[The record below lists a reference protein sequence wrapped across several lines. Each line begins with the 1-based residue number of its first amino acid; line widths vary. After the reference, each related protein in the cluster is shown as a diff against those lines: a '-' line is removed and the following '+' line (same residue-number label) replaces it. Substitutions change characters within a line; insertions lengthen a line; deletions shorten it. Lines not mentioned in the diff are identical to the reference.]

1 MSIKYANVAEVLFNA
16 LKTWDVDCIR
26 TVLDETPEMI
36 LSYIENGKNLLH
48 MVCSAENSESIEEN
62 YEDFNMLD
70 RKKCFIYMLI
80 DAGVDLEHVD
90 KAGNTCLFYAAQME
104 DIFICNILLQ
114 CGADMW
120 AKTE

>member
-36 LSYIENGKNLLH
+36 LSYIE
-48 MVCSAENSESIEEN
+48 
-62 YEDFNMLD
+62 
-70 RKKCFIYMLI
+70 
-80 DAGVDLEHVD
+80 
-90 KAGNTCLFYAAQME
+90 AGNTCLFYAAQME